1 MNGTIA
7 NSDDPAVKRVEN
19 ARNPWPEDVD
29 AYAAL
34 MDEEAAQ
41 PVAFTKK
48 GDREAVRF
56 NFYKYSFNVTE

>member
-1 MNGTIA
+1 MNNTIA
-7 NSDDPAVKRVEN
+7 NSEDVAVRQVED
-19 ARNPWPEDVD
+19 ARTWPEDVD
-29 AYAAL
+29 SYAAL
-34 MDEEAAQ
+34 MDEEAAT